1 MPVQRPELARR
12 TSHRGERVPDAH
24 LRAAVGP
31 IEIPWTSNLST
42 TSDYPQPVRKAKTR
56 ARGTVEGVTDLAADA
71 SPTTDT
77 APPAPVLVVIDRA
90 RAGAR
95 GDGPGWHLADAAEP
109 TVNVVDLGVTRGDG
123 IFEAFGVVDGAVQA
137 LEPHLNRLA
146 RSAALLDLPVLDLDL
161 IREAVLASAA
171 AHAPVPFA
179 LTKLIVTR
187 GLEGVPDSEP
197 TAWARTEVYE
207 DHAVERRDGI
217 RVVALDRGY
226 RHDVATTSPWL
237 LQGAKTL
244 SYAVN
249 KSVLREAARRGAD
262 DVLFVSSDGYA
273 LEGPSASLIARLD
286 GVYVTPR
293 TDQGILEGT
302 TQAAAFEVL
311 RSLGHGVAEVLLPMD
326 EVRRADA
333 LWLVSSGRLVA
344 PLSSLDGEPVTI
356 DAEVTRQLAD
366 ALVDRRA

>member
-1 MPVQRPELARR
+1 M
-12 TSHRGERVPDAH
+12 
-24 LRAAVGP
+24 
-31 IEIPWTSNLST
+31 
-42 TSDYPQPVRKAKTR
+42 
-56 ARGTVEGVTDLAADA
+56 
-71 SPTTDT
+71 PTT
-77 APPAPVLVVIDRA
+77 PPPVLVMIDRA
-90 RAGAR
+90 AAG
-95 GDGPGWHLADAAEP
+95 GPPLAEGETGWRVVESSAH
-109 TVNVVDLGVTRGDG
+109 TVHVTDLGVTRGDG
-123 IFEAFGVVDGAVQA
+123 IFEGLGVSHGSIQA
-137 LEPHLNRLA
+137 LEPHLARLA
-146 RSAALLDLPVLDLDL
+146 RSAALLDLPELDLDV
-161 IREAVLASAA
+161 IRAACLESARL
-171 AHAPVPFA
+171 HEPAP
-179 LTKLIVTR
+179 LLLQKLVVTR
-187 GLEGVPDSEP
+187 GIEGGDGSP
-197 TAWARTEVYE
+197 TAWVRTELMP
-207 DHAVERRDGI
+207 DHDAERVDGI
-217 RVVALDRGY
+217 RVVSLDRGY
-226 RHDVATTSPWL
+226 RHDVARTSPWL

-311 RSLGHGVAEVLLPMD
+311 RSLGHEVAEVLLPMD

-356 DAEVTRQLAD
+356 DAEVTRQLSD
-366 ALVDRRA
+366 ALVARRA